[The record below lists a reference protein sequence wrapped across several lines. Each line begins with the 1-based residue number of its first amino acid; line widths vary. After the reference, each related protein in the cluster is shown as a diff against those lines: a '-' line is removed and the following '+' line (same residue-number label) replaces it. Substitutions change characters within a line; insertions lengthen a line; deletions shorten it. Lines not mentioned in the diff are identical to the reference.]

1 MKHSLLK
8 YLEDIRLSITDIES
22 YVSNT
27 TSSKQIEENQL
38 LFDGLCRRFGIIGEA
53 LFQANKIKDV
63 PVTDKTK
70 IIGLRHII
78 VHDYDS
84 VRAPDLWNIIQ
95 NKLPLLRKEIEQLLN
110 EHTSNEQ

>member
-1 MKHSLLK
+1 MKRSLLK
-8 YLEDIRLSITDIES
+8 YLEDIRLSIADIES
-22 YVSNT
+22 YVT
-27 TSSKQIEENQL
+27 TVTSSKAIEENQL
-38 LFDGLCRRFGIIGEA
+38 LFDGLCRRFAIIGEA
-53 LFQANKIKDV
+53 LFQANKIKDI

-84 VRAPDLWNIIQ
+84 VRAPDLWKIIQ

-110 EHTSNEQ
+110 EQISNEQ